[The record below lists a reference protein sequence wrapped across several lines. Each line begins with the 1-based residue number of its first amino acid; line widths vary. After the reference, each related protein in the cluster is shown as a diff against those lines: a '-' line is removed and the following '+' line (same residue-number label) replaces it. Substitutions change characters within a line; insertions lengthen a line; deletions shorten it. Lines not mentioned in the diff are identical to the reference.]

1 MTVPIITKSPAN
13 GKPCPRPRRRKR
25 PTTPGRTQLRAESPR
40 RGTPFAKMP
49 AAKQEAIRKMLD
61 RIKSAYYGGGL

>member
-1 MTVPIITKSPAN
+1 MTDQILTKFPQN
-13 GKPCPRPRRRKR
+13 GKGCPRPRRRKR

-49 AAKQEAIRKMLD
+49 AAKQAAIRDMIT
-61 RIKSAYYGGGL
+61 RIKAAYYGGTL